1 MDFIVWQEK
10 YSVNNRLLDSQHKRI
25 FGILNELYEAVKDRR
40 STKSIQ
46 KIIDDFAAAIVS
58 HFDTEEELMK
68 NNNYSYFNEQKI
80 EHETLK
86 KKIIH
91 MQNVY
96 IFGDVP
102 LTPEVFTFLRT
113 WLIEHIEGQDKKYA
127 GLLN

>member
-40 STKSIQ
+40 SAKSIQ